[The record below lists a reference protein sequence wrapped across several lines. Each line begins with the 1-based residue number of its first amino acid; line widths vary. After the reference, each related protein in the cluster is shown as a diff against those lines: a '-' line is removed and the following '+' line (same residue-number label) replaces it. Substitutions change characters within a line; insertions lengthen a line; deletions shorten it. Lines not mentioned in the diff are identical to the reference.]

1 MLNYPVPIILLYPV
15 HPYRQGLGLKQA
27 ACKEK
32 IKTLETS
39 KEYLEKNVKES
50 ENNLRELI
58 TQKKGAA

>member
-1 MLNYPVPIILLYPV
+1 M
-15 HPYRQGLGLKQA
+15 KQA

-39 KEYLEKNVKES
+39 KEYLEKDVKES